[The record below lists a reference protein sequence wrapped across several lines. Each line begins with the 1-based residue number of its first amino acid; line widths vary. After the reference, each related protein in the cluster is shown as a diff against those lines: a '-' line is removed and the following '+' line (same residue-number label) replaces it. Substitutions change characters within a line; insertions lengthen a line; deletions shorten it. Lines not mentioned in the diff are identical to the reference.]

1 MSSIIQRLICM
12 PRFLSLSLSLFC
24 VCVCAGGMLKWQRAF
39 PFPASALHM
48 AAHVPCLLPPLPI
61 EISTGAKVIQFN
73 VEKLDPKKPSIQP
86 VLI

>member
-12 PRFLSLSLSLFC
+12 PRFLSFSLFC

-48 AAHVPCLLPPLPI
+48 AAHVPCLSPPLPI